1 MWGAEFNLAGRQAIK
16 QGLTMAVSLNA
27 ILAARKL
34 TQAEAARVLGVNQ
47 PKVSALKGYKL
58 EGFSVER
65 LMHFAT
71 ALQHDVVI
79 EIRPRAA
86 GRGAARVMVV
96 GAA

>member
-1 MWGAEFNLAGRQAIK
+1 MRLAA
-16 QGLTMAVSLNA
+16 SLNA

-34 TQAEAARVLGVNQ
+34 TQAEAARALGVNQ

-71 ALQHDVVI
+71 ALEHDVVI
-79 EIRPRAA
+79 EIRPDAV
-86 GRGAARVMVV
+86 GEGAARVMVV